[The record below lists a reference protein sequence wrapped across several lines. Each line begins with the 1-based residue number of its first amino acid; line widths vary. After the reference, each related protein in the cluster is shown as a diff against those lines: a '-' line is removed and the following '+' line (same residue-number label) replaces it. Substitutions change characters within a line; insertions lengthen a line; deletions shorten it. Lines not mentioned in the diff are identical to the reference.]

1 MHQGIN
7 IISLV
12 LAWEKSY
19 NIMHSIKKNW
29 SLSLYQF
36 IPPAVSFTTAY
47 EVEIESD
54 SLLLETGNN
63 IKVHWTPQS
72 ILPQFPPDNYTVD
85 IRLYTVDPIT
95 EIWREVYMLASDIPN
110 NGAIDV
116 TVPDLGDIIMGGNNN
131 GGQKDQPPD
140 PAFPLAIQVAA
151 SAGIVETRL
160 RRGTFANIVQRI
172 VRFPFAKW
180 SFIAYLVIQVA
191 GPPYCK
197 WWSRQQPERIGQ
209 QILDSVSTCPCT
221 VGAAS
226 QDSQFNPD
234 NPITQFIFHFGSTC
248 YRENVAD
255 R

>member
-1 MHQGIN
+1 M
-7 IISLV
+7 
-12 LAWEKSY
+12 
-19 NIMHSIKKNW
+19 
-29 SLSLYQF
+29 
-36 IPPAVSFTTAY
+36 SFTTAY

-63 IKVHWTPQS
+63 INVHWTPES

-151 SAGIVETRL
+151 SARIVETRL
-160 RRGTFANIVQRI
+160 RRGTFTNIVQRI

-180 SFIAYLVIQVA
+180 SFIVFLVIQVA

-197 WWSRQQPERIGQ
+197 WWNRQQPEGIGQ

-221 VGAAS
+221 ADAAS
-226 QDSQFNPD
+226 RQNSGFKRD
-234 NPITQFIFHFGSTC
+234 NIITQLIFHFGSYKC
-248 YRENVAD
+248 YREVVD
-255 R
+255 TR